1 MSGPSAPLSAGRVY
15 RPEDPADPAEQRK
28 KAAWRAFLVLR
39 KMASVKGVADQ
50 MSQRAAQAMMK
61 SWGVPAKG
69 TPNPHALSLEAAL
82 GDTSQKTTLFLDA
95 LVASHRPGVS
105 PAACSASP
113 LLPSWVNT
121 PSPVSAILPY
131 SLAVRL
137 SPIPVVCDRELQ
149 ENFSR
154 LGVGKMTRISGLEIC
169 LHSRSLPIIANL
181 LNLHGAFSGLQVRL
195 DTPMRWD
202 ERQQTAMQGMALQ
215 PQEVPVQSSPLPA
228 QHDSLRTSLDASP
241 REPESEAADA
251 GADPEAT
258 MQRLMTD
265 GGDVDT
271 RAMSLLHQLLGK
283 SEAQDAL
290 HKDRAH
296 GRAVHRPKFK
306 P

>member
-28 KAAWRAFLVLR
+28 KAAWRALLVLR
-39 KMASVKGVADQ
+39 RMASVKGVADQ
-50 MSQRAAQAMMK
+50 MSQRAAHAMMK

-95 LVASHRPGVS
+95 LVASQRPGVA
-105 PAACSASP
+105 PAQASP
-113 LLPSWVNT
+113 LLPPWVNT

-131 SLAVRL
+131 CLAVRL
-137 SPIPVVCDRELQ
+137 SPIPLVCDRELQ

-154 LGVGKMTRISGLEIC
+154 LGIEKITRISGLEIC

-202 ERQQTAMQGMALQ
+202 ERQQTAMQGVTLQ

-228 QHDSLRTSLDASP
+228 HHDSLRTSPDASP
-241 REPESEAADA
+241 RDPESEGAGDA
-251 GADPEAT
+251 GANPEAT

-271 RAMSLLHQLLGK
+271 RAMSLLHKMLGN
-283 SEAQDAL
+283 SEAQDVL
-290 HKDRAH
+290 PKNRAH